1 MSRTLLLLAAA
12 LSAAALLLAE
22 PARCSAAPPSAAEK
36 KIEEALAKPTQV
48 EFIETPLN
56 DVIDFLRDFHKIEIQ
71 VDRKAFNDAG
81 LDASTLPVTTN
92 LKGISLRSALN
103 LVLRNLDLTYLVEDE
118 VLLITTPAAAARRL
132 TTKVYR
138 VADLV
143 AADDPQQQAQNRDVL
158 IHVIAA
164 TVAPESWAGGPAAF
178 GGAMGGMGMMG
189 MGGMGGMGMGGMGG
203 AGMGGGMP
211 GGMDG
216 PGMPGPG
223 RGGYGPPG
231 AYGPSGYDGPAYAG
245 AGGPPRKQ
253 APEGTKGSIAGA
265 AFGGVPILV
274 VSQTYDVHCQVAALL
289 EELRTV
295 ACAKQPTAPKEEKAS
310 AAPAAKPARDPFGA
324 RPSAK
329 PPAKGSPSGGDDP
342 FGQ

>member
-22 PARCSAAPPSAAEK
+22 PARCSAAPPSAAEG
-36 KIEEALAKPTQV
+36 KIEAALSSPTQL
-48 EFIETPLN
+48 EFIQTPLQ
-56 DVIDFLRDFHKIEIQ
+56 DVVDYLKDLHKIEIQ
-71 VDRKAFNDAG
+71 IDRKAFQDQG
-81 LDASTLPVTTN
+81 LDASTLPVTAN

-103 LVLRNLDLTYLVEDE
+103 LVLHNLDLTYLVEDE
-118 VLLITTPAAAARRL
+118 VLLITTPEAGARRL

-138 VADLV
+138 VADLI
-143 AADDPQQQAQNRDVL
+143 AADDQQQQVQNRDVL

-164 TVAPESWAGGPAAF
+164 TVAPQSWAGGPAAW
-178 GGAMGGMGMMG
+178 GGGMGGMGMMP

-211 GGMDG
+211 GGMGG
-216 PGMPGPG
+216 PGMSGPG
-223 RGGYGPPG
+223 MGGYGPG
-231 AYGPSGYDGPAYAG
+231 AYGPSGYDGPTYAG

-253 APEGTKGSIAGA
+253 APEGAKGSIAGA

-274 VSQTYDVHCQVAALL
+274 VSQTYDVHCQIAALL

-295 ACAKQPTAPKEEKAS
+295 ACAKQPTAPREEKAS
-310 AAPAAKPARDPFGA
+310 AAPAAKPAGDPFGT
-324 RPSAK
+324 RPAAK
-329 PPAKGSPSGGDDP
+329 PPAKGSSSGGADP
-342 FGQ
+342 FSR